1 MSRRLSLAPI
11 VAVLGGDLYAGG
23 SRANVPGPGHG
34 PQDRSVSLLL
44 VGRRVVVH
52 TFAGDDWRAVLD
64 DLRARGLVDRDD
76 EILGAAGAQGPARAS
91 TPAPAERLRV
101 AQRLWEEG
109 VALTEAS
116 AAGRYL
122 RRRGVSR
129 PLDGLGD
136 LRAHPAAAVSVYRP
150 GPWRRPAL
158 LAAIRSAEGEL
169 GAVEI
174 TYLAADGRRAPDL
187 ALPRKTVGI
196 LSPGAA
202 VRLDAAGPNLLVA
215 EGVFTALSAGD
226 RFTLPCWALLS
237 TSNLRRWRAPDG
249 VRRVL
254 IAGDPGRDGERSA
267 ALLAAALRGGGLA
280 AEVRTPPP
288 GRGDWND
295 LQRAGG

>member
-1 MSRRLSLAPI
+1 MPGRLNLAPI
-11 VAVLGGDLYAGG
+11 VAELGGDLYAGG

-52 TFAGDDWRAVLD
+52 TFAGDDWRAVLE
-64 DLRARGLVDRDD
+64 DLRARGLVDRDG
-76 EILGAAGAQGPARAS
+76 EILGAAGAQGPVRAGA
-91 TPAPAERLRV
+91 PAPAERLRV
-101 AQRLWEEG
+101 ARRLWDEG

-122 RRRGVSR
+122 RRRGVAR
-129 PLDGLGD
+129 ALDGLSD
-136 LRAHPAAAVSVYRP
+136 LRAHPAAAISIYRP
-150 GPWRRPAL
+150 GRWRRPAL
-158 LAAIRSAEGEL
+158 LAGVRSAEGEL
-169 GAVEI
+169 DAVEI
-174 TYLAADGRRAPDL
+174 TYLAADGRRASDL
-187 ALPRKTVGI
+187 ALPRKTVGV

-202 VRLDAAGPNLLVA
+202 VRLDAAGPDLLVA
-215 EGVFTALSAGD
+215 EGLFTALSAGV
-226 RFTLPCWALLS
+226 RFGLPCWALLS

-254 IAGDPGRDGERSA
+254 IAGDHGRDGERSA
-267 ALLAAALRGGGLA
+267 ALLAVALRGGGLA